1 MNVSIEILEFP
12 LCIKN
17 KILRIKDITKLNIE
31 YVSGKN
37 IIFKNTNLGLFEP
50 HKVIISNNCNENCK
64 FCYRKIYDYNSL
76 EQNKRIF
83 ALEQELGIIPQPKKY
98 RNTLLRFLDLEF
110 NKSRNVIQVAVHR
123 MQKEFSC
130 LIKFESAGMIFVKA
144 EGVKWLHENYFRR
157 DYLKEIEE
165 YKWLLQNQKNNR
177 NIKDKLKL

>member
-1 MNVSIEILEFP
+1 
-12 LCIKN
+12 
-17 KILRIKDITKLNIE
+17 
-31 YVSGKN
+31 
-37 IIFKNTNLGLFEP
+37 
-50 HKVIISNNCNENCK
+50 
-64 FCYRKIYDYNSL
+64 
-76 EQNKRIF
+76 
-83 ALEQELGIIPQPKKY
+83 
-98 RNTLLRFLDLEF
+98 
-110 NKSRNVIQVAVHR
+110 